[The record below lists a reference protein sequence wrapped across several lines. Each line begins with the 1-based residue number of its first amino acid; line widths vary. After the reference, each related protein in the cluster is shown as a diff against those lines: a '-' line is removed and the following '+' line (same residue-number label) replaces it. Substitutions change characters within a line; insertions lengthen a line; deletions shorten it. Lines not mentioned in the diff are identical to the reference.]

1 MKTFI
6 RWQGNKS
13 KHINKFIEYVP
24 EFTGSYIEPFVGSG
38 ALLLKLQPKKW
49 IINDI
54 NKDLINIWNQVKT
67 NPHEIIKE
75 FKKFG
80 DHFKPL
86 SKKDKVIYCKEI
98 TSKIESMPYDLK
110 RASLYLLMKFCSYTG
125 DIIYNNIFFFKSLDM
140 NIFIRNYYPFL
151 IQNNYNNIIEV
162 SKFLNNSKG
171 KIYNTNYEKI
181 LNKSKN
187 GDFVFLDPPY
197 IEDHNYEFNYNKNEV
212 LDESFIIGL
221 YQQVK
226 QLDTKGV
233 KWLMTQAD
241 TKQIKEIFKEYHV
254 EKFQVYR
261 MGSKSYVNE
270 LIIMNYTI

>member
-13 KHINKFIEYVP
+13 KHINKFIKYIP
-24 EFTGSYIEPFVGSG
+24 EFTGTYIEPFVGSG

-54 NKDLINIWNQVKT
+54 NKDLINIWNQVKN
-67 NPHEIIKE
+67 NPHEIIKI

-86 SKKDKVIYCKEI
+86 SKNDKVTYCKEI

-125 DIIYNNIFFFKSLDM
+125 DIIYNNKFFFKSLDM

-151 IQNNYNNIIEV
+151 IQNNYDNILEV
-162 SKFLNNSKG
+162 SQFLNNSNW
-171 KIYNTNYEKI
+171 KICNISYEKI
-181 LNKSKN
+181 LNISKS

-197 IEDHNYEFNYNKNEV
+197 IENHNYEFNYNKDEV
-212 LDESFIIGL
+212 LDESFINRL
-221 YQQVK
+221 YNQVK
-226 QLDTKGV
+226 KLDMKGV

-254 EKFQVYR
+254 KKFQVYR

-270 LIIMNYTI
+270 LLIMNYNV